1 MRIKLLMQPKVM
13 NSQLNELENALWQ
26 DSVDRDMSLTEHLS
40 ELRGCLLKALA
51 ALVAGTG
58 VSFCYLEQI
67 IATLTAPAG
76 QLYYLRPAEAFMIYM
91 KIALLGGLVLAAP
104 VVLYQLYSFVR
115 PALTLRERHYTL
127 CTIPVIIVLFV
138 GGLLFS
144 YYLVFPRALEFFLDF
159 GAERVSPLISME
171 SYLDFLLLLVVPFGF
186 VFNIPVVLLLLAY
199 LKLLPLQTLGKYHKH
214 VILAAFILA
223 AFITPTPDIITQSL
237 LALPMIVLYE
247 LSLVLCRFLLKE

>member
-40 ELRGCLLKALA
+40 ELRGRLLKALA

-58 VSFCYLEQI
+58 VSFYYLEQI

-76 QLYYLRPAEAFMIYM
+76 QLYYLRPAEAFMIYV

-104 VVLYQLYSFVR
+104 MILYQLYCFIR
-115 PALTLRERHYTL
+115 PALTLRERRYTI

-247 LSLVLCRFLLKE
+247 LGLVLCRFLLR